1 MLKKSRVKN
10 QVKTNKTPTL
20 FQTLSSIGNEK
31 NTTIIFPVP
40 IDILGHFM
48 KGQKVTKGES
58 RGSRKSRSRPS
69 GLDLHTPT
77 ARPGTDQTLLQGDSP
92 RCTYLHRKLV
102 LIKLQFIDWWLHFW
116 LHLFKWVVCKMLPIK
131 HTKNYVTYKLWQYV
145 SKKGL
150 KWPGFEGFFSYWSLK
165 YYPLH

>member
-1 MLKKSRVKN
+1 MTQNGLKASKYTKTYQIGFSPINCTWKTPFSSSKIKFEKSICYLLDQMAFNPALLISRKTRVKKSRVMN
-10 QVKTNKTPTL
+10 QIKTNHLPTL

-92 RCTYLHRKLV
+92 R
-102 LIKLQFIDWWLHFW
+102 
-116 LHLFKWVVCKMLPIK
+116 
-131 HTKNYVTYKLWQYV
+131 
-145 SKKGL
+145 
-150 KWPGFEGFFSYWSLK
+150 SYS
-165 YYPLH
+165 

>member
-10 QVKTNKTPTL
+10 QIKTNQTPTL

-48 KGQKVTKGES
+48 KGQKATKGES

-92 RCTYLHRKLV
+92 RCTYLHAPKAIPNQTTIYRLMVFKARDHIYGAILT
-102 LIKLQFIDWWLHFW
+102 
-116 LHLFKWVVCKMLPIK
+116 LFDQTSC
-131 HTKNYVTYKLWQYV
+131 
-145 SKKGL
+145 
-150 KWPGFEGFFSYWSLK
+150 F
-165 YYPLH
+165 